1 MPVTFDQ
8 LNEFFEDTDEDVV
21 AKFVELLNEV
31 MTFYEINN
39 PNRIAMFLAQ
49 IGHESGGLRA
59 TQENL
64 NYRAETLVKVF
75 PKYFRGKDPNEYAR
89 QPEKIANLVY
99 ASRMGN
105 GPPES
110 GDGYRYCGR
119 GLIQLTGKS
128 NYQAFATDMNMDLAE
143 ATEWLET
150 EEGAAWSAGWFW
162 DSRELNQWA
171 DKGDILTVTKKIN
184 GGIGGFDKTVPN
196 EGIVFVYGG
205 NTYKLTGAF
214 APLNQ
219 ILGIFKYGR

>member
-1 MPVTFDQ
+1 MLVTFDQ
-8 LNEFFEDTDEDVV
+8 LNEFFEDTDEDIVQR
-21 AKFVELLNEV
+21 FVEPLNEV

-64 NYRAETLVKVF
+64 NYRAETLLKVF
-75 PKYFRGKDPNEYAR
+75 PKYFRGKDPNQYAK

-110 GDGYRYCGR
+110 GDGYRFRGR
-119 GLIQLTGKS
+119 GLIQLTGRS
-128 NYQAFATDMNMDLAE
+128 NYTIFAQDMEMQLEDVI
-143 ATEWLET
+143 EWCSEP
-150 EEGAAWSAGWFW
+150 EGACWSAGWFW

-171 DKGDILTVTKKIN
+171 DKGDILTTTKKIN
-184 GGIGGFDKTVPN
+184 GGTIGLKDREEHYHAALELF
-196 EGIVFVYGG
+196 
-205 NTYKLTGAF
+205 
-214 APLNQ
+214 
-219 ILGIFKYGR
+219 R